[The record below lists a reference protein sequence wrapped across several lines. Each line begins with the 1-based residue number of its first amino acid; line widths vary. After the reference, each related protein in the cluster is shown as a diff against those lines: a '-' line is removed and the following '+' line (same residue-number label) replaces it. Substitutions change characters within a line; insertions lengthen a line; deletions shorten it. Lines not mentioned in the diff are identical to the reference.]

1 MRLKADANTFEAALV
16 AGLFLSAGGSGMKGS
31 KRHREMGE
39 RALAAG
45 TVEIVSIDELAD
57 EDAIIV
63 ATGVGAPGG
72 TGHSVTPDDSIESA
86 RMLIGRLGRQPA
98 GVIPGHA
105 PGLNAWLQA
114 AVLGMPV
121 IDAAANGRGHPTV
134 KMGGMGLAS
143 RPDMKIT
150 QAGCGNKGDDRV
162 SVIVEGN
169 LIKTSN
175 IMHGVAAQA
184 GGLIYATRG
193 PLTAAYVRQ
202 YGAPGAITFQIELG
216 EAMLAAGR
224 DGERAAKAAAGFMRG
239 RVLATGK
246 VIENTV
252 GYGGG
257 FDAGYVKVGGSEGD
271 VVLHSYNE
279 YMAADLDGRRIA
291 TFPDMIG
298 TLDPQT
304 GEPVSITDLAAG
316 SEAVVVIA
324 SKRNFPVGPGALDPA
339 VYPEVEEKMGI
350 ELLRYASD
358 ATG

>member
-1 MRLKADANTFEAALV
+1 MKADANTLEAALV

-31 KRHREMGE
+31 KRHRDMGE

-72 TGHSVTPDDSIESA
+72 TGHSVTPDDSVESA
-86 RMLIGRLGRQPA
+86 RMLIDRLGRQPA

-114 AVLGMPV
+114 AVLGIPIV
-121 IDAAANGRGHPTV
+121 DAAANGRGHPTV

-143 RPDMKIT
+143 RPDIRIT

-162 SVIVEGN
+162 SVVVEGS

-175 IMHGVAAQA
+175 IMHRVAAEA

-193 PLTAAYVRQ
+193 PMSAAHVRQ
-202 YGAPGAITFQIELG
+202 YGASGAIAFQIGLG
-216 EAMLAAGR
+216 EAMLAAGHI
-224 DGERAAKAAAGFMRG
+224 GAQAAKAAADFMKG
-239 RVLATGK
+239 RVLTTGK
-246 VIENTV
+246 VVENTV

-257 FDAGYVKVGGSEGD
+257 FDAGYVKVRGPEGE

-279 YMAADLDGRRIA
+279 YMAADLDGRRVA

-304 GEPVSITDLAAG
+304 GEPVSITDLTAG
-316 SEAVVVIA
+316 SEAIVVIA
-324 SKRNFPVGPGALDPA
+324 SKRNVPVGLGALDPA
-339 VYPEVEEKMGI
+339 VYPEVEEKLGV
-350 ELLRYASD
+350 ELLRYALD
-358 ATG
+358 RDG